1 MSNELRKSNSFFD
14 LLSDTGSMF
23 QNRFFQEIKLDVH
36 ETEDNYQVTADLPG
50 YAKEDITVDY
60 DNDILSISAVRK
72 SEKVEKDDKGQIIRQ
87 ERSSGSVHRE
97 IYLKGINDEDITAT
111 LTEGVLNLVLPKKE
125 PLLQLNAKLKYSD
138 TYRKDRANRLLGLL
152 GYFFC
157 LKTKSFT

>member
-1 MSNELRKSNSFFD
+1 M
-14 LLSDTGSMF
+14 TGV
-23 QNRFFQEIKLDVH
+23 Q
-36 ETEDNYQVTADLPG
+36 TCALPI
-50 YAKEDITVDY
+50 YITVDY

-125 PLLQLNAKLKYSD
+125 PTPPTK
-138 TYRKDRANRLLGLL
+138 RKIEI
-152 GYFFC
+152 F
-157 LKTKSFT
+157 

>member
-1 MSNELRKSNSFFD
+1 MSNELRRSNSFFD

-23 QNRFFQEIKLDVH
+23 QNRFFQEIKMDVH

-60 DNDILSISAVRK
+60 ENDILSISATRK
-72 SEKVEKDDKGQIIRQ
+72 SEKVDKDEKGQIIRQ

-97 IYLKGINDEDITAT
+97 IYLKGINEEGITAT

-125 PLLQLNAKLKYSD
+125 PTIPSK
-138 TYRKDRANRLLGLL
+138 RKIKI
-152 GYFFC
+152 F
-157 LKTKSFT
+157 